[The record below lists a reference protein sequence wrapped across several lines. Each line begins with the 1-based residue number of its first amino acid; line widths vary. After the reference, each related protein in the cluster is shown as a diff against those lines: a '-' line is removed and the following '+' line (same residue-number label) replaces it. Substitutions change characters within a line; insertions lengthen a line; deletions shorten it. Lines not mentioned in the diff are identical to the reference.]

1 MALSFES
8 AETPTVRVLGGR
20 WELLS
25 PLARGGMGV
34 LYVGQHLQT
43 ARRAAVKV
51 IERASPEALARFRL
65 EASVCSQINHPG
77 VVDVFDA
84 DLDAESGSCFIAM
97 ELLEGCTLREVMDD
111 PTSTPGQVMELLIN
125 ALEPLAAA
133 HAQGFVHRDL
143 KPENLFVLGAA
154 RGDTRV
160 KLLDFGIVSRQT
172 DQRLT
177 RVGMAMGTPHYM
189 SPEQC
194 VSARDAGPA
203 SDVWSIGIMLYEA
216 IKGDVPFAGETSHG
230 VIVQACTCPH
240 MPLDHVVP
248 GVDPTIAR
256 LIDRCLEKQPAA
268 RPQNAQALI
277 AELRQALKP
286 NSLPVA
292 RPSLRSR
299 ASREPELTPNES
311 ISENTHVRPSLR
323 TRSVAN
329 AANVLAASGVICSLS
344 ALALPFVGLA
354 APGTALLCAAVGG
367 GLLFSAS
374 SRLKT
379 LRELVQVKN
388 DNAAT
393 PVVPSTVV
401 LSQRPKPVLHP
412 LRGRPEASVRIEL
425 YADLTC
431 AITRR
436 VCQRVMSLRVEHP
449 DDVSIVFKP
458 YWDHQRALAPV
469 AAEIARALFE
479 REGPEVFWAFFDRM
493 LGNTRRVTEELLYGF
508 AAQVCPDMHGL
519 RRALRTHLH
528 RKPLLLCR
536 DEAESLGVDQSPT
549 LRINGTLLPGE
560 PSEDRLRWAFV
571 DAKSGVEQRR
581 KVELGETRVD
591 EVPLN
596 MLKQARGLLV
606 RYRGARNAPAGLA
619 RTRHEARE
627 RASKLRSRAG
637 MAGADFADVALRFAD
652 ALLEPE
658 TLAPRLLEPAVAERV
673 QHLRVGELSD
683 PIECDEGYQILQRLA

>member
-8 AETPTVRVLGGR
+8 ADTPNVRVLGGR

-43 ARRAAVKV
+43 GRRAAVKV
-51 IERASPEALARFRL
+51 IEQASPEALARFRL

-97 ELLEGCTLREVMDD
+97 ELLEGCTVREVMDD
-111 PTSTPGQVMELLIN
+111 PKSTPNHVMELLIN
-125 ALEPLAAA
+125 ALEPLGAA
-133 HAQGFVHRDL
+133 HAKGFVHRDL
-143 KPENLFVLGAA
+143 KPENLFVLAAA
-154 RGDTRV
+154 RGNTRV
-160 KLLDFGIVSRQT
+160 KLLDFGIVARQT

-177 RVGMAMGTPHYM
+177 RAGMAMGTPHYM
-189 SPEQC
+189 SPEQAT
-194 VSARDAGPA
+194 SARDAGPA
-203 SDVWSIGIMLYEA
+203 SDVWSIGVMLYEA

-268 RPQNAQALI
+268 RPANAQALLD
-277 AELRQALKP
+277 ELRHALKP

-299 ASREPELTPNES
+299 ASRAPETTQT
-311 ISENTHVRPSLR
+311 ENTHVRPSLR

-344 ALALPFVGLA
+344 ALALPFAGLA
-354 APGTALLCAAVGG
+354 APGTALICAAVGG
-367 GLLFSAS
+367 GLLLSAS
-374 SRLKT
+374 SRLKS
-379 LRELVQVKN
+379 LRELVQAKN
-388 DNAAT
+388 DNAVR
-393 PVVPSTVV
+393 PVAPSTVV
-401 LSQRPKPVLHP
+401 LSERPKPLLHP

-449 DDVSIVFKP
+449 DDISIVYKP
-458 YWDHQRALAPV
+458 YWDPQRDNAMQ

-479 REGPEVFWAFFDRM
+479 REGPDVFWAFFDRM
-493 LGNTRRVTEELLYGF
+493 ITVNKRVTTELLF
-508 AAQVCPDMHGL
+508 EHAAQVCPDMHGL

-528 RKPLLLCR
+528 RRPLQLCR
-536 DEAESLGVDQSPT
+536 DEAESVGVDQSPT
-549 LRINGTLLPGE
+549 LRINGTVLAGE

-571 DAKSGVEQRR
+571 DAKSGVDQRR
-581 KVELGETRVD
+581 KVELGETRV
-591 EVPLN
+591 EELPLDK
-596 MLKQARGLLV
+596 LAQVRGFLV
-606 RYRGARNAPAGLA
+606 RYRGARNAPPGLA
-619 RTRHEARE
+619 RTREEARE
-627 RASKLRSRAG
+627 RARKLRSRAG

-652 ALLEPE
+652 ALQEPE
-658 TLAPRLLEPAVAERV
+658 TLAPRLLDTV
-673 QHLRVGELSD
+673 VGEAVLHLEVGQLSE
-683 PIECDEGYQILQRLA
+683 PLECDEGFQVLQRLA